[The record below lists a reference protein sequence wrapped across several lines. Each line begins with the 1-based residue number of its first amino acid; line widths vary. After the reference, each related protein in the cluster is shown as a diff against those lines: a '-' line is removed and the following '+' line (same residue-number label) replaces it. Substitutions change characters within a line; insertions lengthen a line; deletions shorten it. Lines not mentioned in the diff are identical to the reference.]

1 MVSVG
6 VATVKSTVYSHVAM
20 KCELYKAV
28 FSSVQFSEREL
39 SSESFVVV
47 YKLNSTATQNADR
60 WFGLW

>member
-28 FSSVQFSEREL
+28 FSSVQFSIIYNKCIY
-39 SSESFVVV
+39 V
-47 YKLNSTATQNADR
+47 YVIAMYLGIGTVHE
-60 WFGLW
+60 